1 MYAYL
6 LVIILPTIQHLSCQR
21 LILIGEHFD
30 VRGIQKWL
38 TQACVQC
45 DATLERD
52 CCMKEWNGR
61 GLHVAPAACC
71 LQQRVADKLL
81 HMPRWPGA

>member
-52 CCMKEWNGR
+52 SCMKECTGQDLCFPNQNKR
-61 GLHVAPAACC
+61 TFAN
-71 LQQRVADKLL
+71 
-81 HMPRWPGA
+81 M

>member
-1 MYAYL
+1 MFAYL
-6 LVIILPTIQHLSCQR
+6 PCDNSSYDIQHLSCQR

-30 VRGIQKWL
+30 VKGIQKLL

-52 CCMKEWNGR
+52 SCMKECTGQD
-61 GLHVAPAACC
+61 LCFS
-71 LQQRVADKLL
+71 KSK
-81 HMPRWPGA
+81 